1 MIGDVVSQ
9 AGCEFLRSRLPDL
22 KKEKKINVVIAN
34 GENSAVG
41 NGILPKSAEF
51 LFQSGVDVIT
61 GGNHSFK
68 RREIYPCLEEN
79 EAILRPAN
87 FPDGCP
93 GKGYYLYD
101 GGAFTL
107 LIINL
112 QGTSFLEPIEN
123 PFTAADRIL
132 KEQNAN
138 YTIIDFHA
146 EATGEKKALGYYL
159 DGRVSAVCGTHT
171 HVQTSD
177 GHVLPNGTGY
187 ITDIGMTGPW
197 ESALGVRP
205 ECVIS
210 RLRTGLPTRFEI
222 EETAACRMGA
232 VLLTLEKDTGLCSSV
247 ETLLIE

>member
-1 MIGDVVSQ
+1 MHG
-9 AGCEFLRSRLPDL
+9 
-22 KKEKKINVVIAN
+22 
-34 GENSAVG
+34 G

-68 RREIYPCLEEN
+68 RREIYSCMEEN
-79 EAILRPAN
+79 EALLRPAN
-87 FPDGCP
+87 FPDDCP
-93 GKGYYLYD
+93 GKGYYVYD

-107 LIINL
+107 LVINL

-123 PFTAADRIL
+123 PFAAADRIL
-132 KEQNAN
+132 KEQKAK

-146 EATGEKKALGYYL
+146 EATGEKKAFGYYM

-177 GHVLPNGTGY
+177 GHVLQNGTGY

-205 ECVIS
+205 ECVIN
-210 RLRTGLPTRFEI
+210 RLRTGMPTRFEI
-222 EETAACRMGA
+222 DEAAPCRMDA
-232 VLLTLEKDTGLCSSV
+232 VLLTLSKDTGLCGDI
-247 ETLLIE
+247 ETLQLV